1 MSATIRHI
9 DQAITLVAA
18 AKTLLLTRPMTAA
31 SATASLSDAMLELR
45 LALAAAQ
52 ADATDLGELAAYRAV
67 SPSEVARG

>member
-9 DQAITLVAA
+9 DQAITLVSS
-18 AKTLLLTRPMTAA
+18 AKSLLERPQFTT
-31 SATASLSDAMLELR
+31 SALASLSDALLELR

-52 ADATDLGELAAYRAV
+52 ADATDLGELTAYRAV

>member
-9 DQAITLVAA
+9 DQAITLVSSAES
-18 AKTLLLTRPMTAA
+18 LLERQFTA
-31 SATASLSDAMLELR
+31 SALASLSDALLELR

-52 ADATDLGELAAYRAV
+52 ADATDLGELTAYRAV